1 MISITD
7 GQIFLES
14 DLFFSGVRP
23 AINVGISVSRVGG
36 NAQTKAMKKVAGRL
50 RLDLAQ
56 FRELEAFAQFGSEL
70 DPATQQA
77 LGRGERMV
85 ATLNQ
90 PQYQPWPFEEQV
102 VAIYAGNN
110 GYLDQVP
117 VGQVPAVPG
126 GAPRDAARRAA
137 RSTRRSARRRTS
149 ATRPSRSSTRRSR
162 ASADGFNVEEEKGLA
177 GLVASVQDLK
187 RRIRSV
193 TNTRKITRALELVA
207 AAKLRR
213 AQSADRGDA
222 AVRRH
227 DGRSDRGRGEGG
239 LVRAE
244 PAAPAAA
251 RDDRDGPPRPA
262 HRRPRARRRVQRPGR
277 SAGPSRSSG
286 SSRPRGRRCAGC
298 RSARRAARRSPSAA
312 ATRWTPTS
320 GFSDGPA
327 YADAQAVAHRAAQL
341 YTDGEVDRV
350 VLVYNTFVSAL
361 TQKVTDRDILP
372 ISRDVLETDDEER
385 RDDAMRGDFI
395 FEPEP
400 EEILARLLPVYL
412 ETEIYRAL
420 LESAASFQGAQMTAM
435 RNASKNA
442 GELID
447 RVTLQMNRARQAEIT
462 QEILEVV
469 AGAEA
474 LA

>member
-1 MISITD
+1 
-7 GQIFLES
+7 
-14 DLFFSGVRP
+14 
-23 AINVGISVSRVGG
+23 
-36 NAQTKAMKKVAGRL
+36 
-50 RLDLAQ
+50 
-56 FRELEAFAQFGSEL
+56 
-70 DPATQQA
+70 
-77 LGRGERMV
+77 
-85 ATLNQ
+85 
-90 PQYQPWPFEEQV
+90 
-102 VAIYAGNN
+102 
-110 GYLDQVP
+110 
-117 VGQVPAVPG
+117 
-126 GAPRDAARRAA
+126 
-137 RSTRRSARRRTS
+137 
-149 ATRPSRSSTRRSR
+149 
-162 ASADGFNVEEEKGLA
+162 
-177 GLVASVQDLK
+177 VASVQDLK

-213 AQSADRGDA
+213 AQSRIEAMRPYADTMGDLIAGVGRAASSVRSLPLLQQRETIETVLLVPLTGDRGLA
-222 AVRRH
+222 GAFNGQVIRRAFGLERQLQSEGMTVRWLPVGKK
-227 DGRSDRGRGEGG
+227 GRSTLAFRGREAVGAY
-239 LVRAE
+239 V
-244 PAAPAAA
+244 
-251 RDDRDGPPRPA
+251 
-262 HRRPRARRRVQRPGR
+262 
-277 SAGPSRSSG
+277 
-286 SSRPRGRRCAGC
+286 
-298 RSARRAARRSPSAA
+298 
-312 ATRWTPTS
+312 

-327 YADAQAVAHRAAQL
+327 YNDAQAVAHRAAQL

-361 TQKVTDRDILP
+361 TQQVTDRDILP
-372 ISRDVLETDDEER
+372 ISGDILETDAEER
-385 RDDAMRGDFI
+385 HEDAMRGDFI